1 MDYNRGVLYRIE
13 YQLHCIANDGGNTGV
28 GQRVYQMAPA
38 NAYTGTKGH
47 CMQVCQDLLNQY
59 KAEGD
64 GFLDHTVTGD
74 EMWCHYYKPE
84 SEQQPME

>member
-64 GFLDHTVTGD
+64 SFLDHIITSDETGSQHCKLKSK
-74 EMWCHYYKPE
+74 W
-84 SEQQPME
+84 

>member
-1 MDYNRGVLYRIE
+1 M
-13 YQLHCIANDGGNTGV
+13 
-28 GQRVYQMAPA
+28 
-38 NAYTGTKGH
+38 K
-47 CMQVCQDLLNQY
+47 VCQVLLNQY

-84 SEQQPME
+84 SEQQYME